1 MSKFDKASRSELR
14 AIAEKS
20 KWFHAIDFGDFASS
34 GRFPKGEPQNITLFG
49 AMDLLGSIDLKGCR
63 VLDIGSADGLASF
76 GMKELGAREVVSID
90 SYDVPT
96 YRIARKLLNVET
108 DYRPNV
114 QIKDAVSELG
124 WKQFDVILCAG
135 VIYHMLNPMSAFI
148 ECRKLLKDNGLLIME
163 SPVGAKLKD
172 PVLALNTELDDF
184 MPEPST
190 YWIPSK
196 SAMTGMMKLMGFD
209 VCATRYL
216 KAPTRLTVLGR
227 AAPPA
232 EIRDRNALLQ
242 QVHEIDF
249 CDFEFRWSELA
260 KHAGAS
266 DVSYEVDE
274 FHRDITAAGE
284 SPAFPFQPQP
294 REDAVG
300 STRWASAGGNFLQK

>member
-1 MSKFDKASRSELR
+1 MSTFENASRSELR
-14 AIAEKS
+14 DIAEKS

-34 GRFPKGEPQNITLFG
+34 GRFPPGSPQNITLFG

-90 SYDVPT
+90 SFDIPT
-96 YRIARKLLNVET
+96 YRLARKLLNLET
-108 DYRPNV
+108 DYRPRV
-114 QIKDAVSELG
+114 QLKDAVSELG

-148 ECRKLLKDNGLLIME
+148 ECRKLIKDNGLLIME
-163 SPVGAKLKD
+163 SPISTKFQE

-190 YWIPSK
+190 YWVPSK

-209 VCATRYL
+209 ICATRFL
-216 KAPTRLTVLGR
+216 KAPTRFTVLGR

-232 EIRDRNALLQ
+232 EVRDRNALLQ
-242 QVHEIDF
+242 KVHEIDF
-249 CDFEFRWSELA
+249 CDFEFQWKELA
-260 KHAGAS
+260 KHSG
-266 DVSYEVDE
+266 VSTVSCDIEA
-274 FHRDITAAGE
+274 FHRDIAAE
-284 SPAFPFQPQP
+284 KEEASFPFQPQP

-300 STRWASAGGNFLQK
+300 STRWASAGGNFV